1 VDSIHSLK
9 YTYPI
14 AVGRKGISH
23 EEVEKAFTM
32 ELYNLRSGTEKNYFY
47 GANANTKTNIPVY
60 LELFASLQD
69 QPERRSCNNIMLGN
83 STYSARWGYAIDLA
97 AVSSGVPCSREC
109 FTFFKIHDTDQT
121 PIPRCEN
128 CVQLLE
134 R

>member
-1 VDSIHSLK
+1 MK

-23 EEVEKAFTM
+23 EEVEKAFAM

-47 GANANTKTNIPVY
+47 YAKTKSNIPVY

-69 QPERRSCNNIMLGN
+69 QPERRSCNYIMLEN

-97 AVSSGVPCSREC
+97 APVQYEPSSYEKYAEEKRRRNKERLREICGDDFNQLKINTMKVS
-109 FTFFKIHDTDQT
+109 H
-121 PIPRCEN
+121 
-128 CVQLLE
+128 
-134 R
+134 